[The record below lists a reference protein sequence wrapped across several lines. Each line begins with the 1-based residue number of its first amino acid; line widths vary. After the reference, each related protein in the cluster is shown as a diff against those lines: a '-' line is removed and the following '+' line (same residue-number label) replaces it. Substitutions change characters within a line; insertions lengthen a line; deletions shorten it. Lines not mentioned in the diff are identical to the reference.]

1 MMNKEKYYKILFLV
15 AALYNI
21 INSMTFILVSIV
33 ATDLFPFFGVEIP
46 PSMIWLQVCLILI
59 ALLGVGYILVSR
71 DISKNH
77 GLVFIGGL
85 AKLSFFLM
93 SLAYFFVGDLSIL
106 IVFLG
111 SIDLVMV
118 ILFTEFL
125 MTQNKK

>member
-1 MMNKEKYYKILFLV
+1 MNKEKYYKILFLV

-21 INSMTFILVSIV
+21 INSVTFILVSIV

-46 PSMIWLQVCLILI
+46 PSMIWLQLSLILI

-93 SLAYFFVGDLSIL
+93 SLLYFFIGDLNIL
-106 IVFLG
+106 IVLLG
-111 SIDLVMV
+111 SVDLIMV
-118 ILFTEFL
+118 ILFMEFL
-125 MTQNKK
+125 VKNR